1 MAATMSSISS
11 GVNSLTT
18 ATLVDF
24 YQRFMKRQASV
35 GHYLKMSRFFSL
47 GWGLVATLLGLFV
60 NRLGTILEI
69 SVKTNSF
76 FTGILL
82 GIFMLGVLTV
92 RANWQGTSVGALV
105 SFCVVVYVASMTA
118 VSFLWYAPIG
128 LALTMLLGYLF
139 SFGFRGRDSESLAGL
154 VLRSG

>member
-1 MAATMSSISS
+1 MSSISS

-18 ATLVDF
+18 TTLVDI
-24 YQRFMKRQASV
+24 YQRFIRGQASV
-35 GHYLKMSRFFSL
+35 RHYLKVSRFFSL
-47 GWGLVATLLGLFV
+47 GWGLVATLLALFV

-92 RANWQGTSVGALV
+92 RANWQGTSVGALMAFG
-105 SFCVVVYVASMTA
+105 SVVYVASMTP

-139 SFGFRGRDSESLAGL
+139 SFGFRGRDLESLSGL
-154 VLRSG
+154 VLRK